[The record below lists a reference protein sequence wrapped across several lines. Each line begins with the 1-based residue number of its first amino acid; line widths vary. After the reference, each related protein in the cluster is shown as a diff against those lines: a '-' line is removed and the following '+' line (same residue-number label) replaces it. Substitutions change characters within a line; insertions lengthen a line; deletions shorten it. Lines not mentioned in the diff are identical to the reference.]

1 MIKRTIKQYTPNY
14 KTLDTPIEQARAI
27 QDLYDQV
34 RIFYDYLNNPEFDK
48 THTGPIGPEGP
59 IGPTGPEGKQ
69 GDKGEHGDKGD
80 KGDNG
85 KSSFEIWKEIPGNE
99 DKTIEDYFNEI
110 KTDPKAYHGSSKVI
124 EVTENVIVE
133 ETVDIG
139 TQLDIIYLNVTEQ
152 EKTVTVVVSDTY
164 KTPDGLNIELLVPPG
179 GYGEINILNI
189 DGIMFVRGS

>member
-34 RIFYDYLNNPEFDK
+34 RIFYDYLNNPNFDK
-48 THTGPIGPEGP
+48 THTGPM
-59 IGPTGPEGKQ
+59 GPEGKQ
-69 GDKGEHGDKGD
+69 GEKGEQGDKGD
-80 KGDNG
+80 KGDRG
-85 KSSFEIWKEIPGNE
+85 KSSFEVWKEIPGNE
-99 DKTIEDYFNEI
+99 NKTIEDYFNEI

-124 EVTENVIVE
+124 EITENVIVE
-133 ETVDIG
+133 ETVDLG

-152 EKTVTVVVSDTY
+152 EKTVTVIFSDTY
-164 KTPDGLNIELLVPPG
+164 KTPDGLNMELLVPPG